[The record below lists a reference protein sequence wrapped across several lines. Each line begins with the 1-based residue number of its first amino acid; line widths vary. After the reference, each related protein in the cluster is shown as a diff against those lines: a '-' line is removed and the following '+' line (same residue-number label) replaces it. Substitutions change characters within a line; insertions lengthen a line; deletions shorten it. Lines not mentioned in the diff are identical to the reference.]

1 MASFQISA
9 DSFRKQ
15 MAIPKRLQRAYD
27 AGVRNGLLI
36 LFSRGAREEAITM
49 LERSNDIAQA
59 MTDGVFSTVVLLHKQ
74 SNGTMPP
81 EIMIPVGMELIGHC
95 FEVAQQAGIEV
106 DQNDV
111 AEAMGRF
118 VEAMLKAVGVD
129 PQKMQQMVSSMDSGQ
144 AAPGVKR

>member
-1 MASFQISA
+1 MADFQISA
-9 DSFRKQ
+9 ESFRKQ
-15 MAIPKRLQRAYD
+15 MAIPKELQKAYD
-27 AGVRNGLLI
+27 AGVRNGLLV

-49 LERSNDIAQA
+49 LERSDDVAQA
-59 MTDGVFSTVVLLHKQ
+59 LADGVFSTVVLLHKQ

-95 FEVAQQAGIEV
+95 FDVGQQAGVNI

-118 VEAMLKAVGVD
+118 VEAMLKAAGVD
-129 PQKMQQMVSSMDSGQ
+129 PQKMQQMVSGMDSGMS
-144 AAPGVKR
+144 APGV